1 MLKAKEKGR
10 KDLRHLDNWIWIFE
24 YIYIGIRMMKE
35 SRLQEWI
42 YEWEKMHEEKG
53 DNKRIIQKKWFRVWR
68 WFVEYKV
75 WDE

>member
-1 MLKAKEKGR
+1 
-10 KDLRHLDNWIWIFE
+10 
-24 YIYIGIRMMKE
+24 MKE

-53 DNKRIIQKKWFRVWR
+53 DNKIIIQEKWVRVWR